1 MTTEKIVEIQ
11 NEAKAIFNLLQQLQ
25 APMTENNI
33 AILNACLGSLKMI
46 GQLLEE
52 EKKVELVGKNAAE
65 GENEDAG
72 ETDAE

>member
-11 NEAKAIFNLLQQLQ
+11 NEAQAMFKLLQQLQ

-46 GQLLEE
+46 GQQLEE
-52 EKKVELVGKNAAE
+52 EKNAAE

-72 ETDAE
+72 EADAE

>member
-1 MTTEKIVEIQ
+1 MKVEKINEIQ

-25 APMTENNI
+25 APMTENNV

-52 EKKVELVGKNAAE
+52 EKKAAE

-72 ETDAE
+72 EADAE